1 MATALLS
8 APVPSGARR
17 PPRGHGEGGFTLA
30 EMLVTVLLVTVVL
43 VAVLSLFDMASRTAR
58 TQTHLAE
65 MQQSL
70 RVAQQTLVK
79 VVRMAGRGGL
89 PTWDNANRLPAGVA
103 LAVANNVP
111 ANTVIGGNASAPVLT
126 GTDVVTVRGVFE
138 SPIYQRNPAG
148 GGFNFAP
155 GGGVDTG
162 TVTLAATTP
171 SGAPQ
176 SLEAIR
182 DAVQKVEGGASGG
195 GSHPEALLL
204 VSPLGDWAVVEII
217 PGSTLTMNGTE
228 VTDAIIAF
236 QVTQGD
242 FSAEYGALSRG
253 GGYPPTLETVAY
265 VGLLEEYQ
273 FYVREVRAV
282 PGDASSDLMPEL
294 VKARLYPNTGVA
306 WDRSAASLTEVIADN
321 VLDLQVA
328 FGIDLDDD
336 ELLVENHLSAGGD
349 PADDEWLFNAV
360 GDDSDPVL
368 WNVANGSL
376 YYLRLNTVVRT
387 DRATAYFDDEPLG
400 VIEDKDYSVAPFIAY
415 NAEWQRRYHRRL
427 LSTTVDLRNL

>member
-1 MATALLS
+1 MTIAFPASTA
-8 APVPSGARR
+8 GGDHRR
-17 PPRGHGEGGFTLA
+17 AEAERGFTLA
-30 EMLVTVLLVTVVL
+30 EMLVTLFLVSLVLIGVL
-43 VAVLSLFDMASRTAR
+43 TLFDLASRTAR

-89 PTWDNANRLPAGVA
+89 PTWDPANATNRLPTGVA
-103 LAVANNVP
+103 VAVANNV
-111 ANTVIGGNASAPVLT
+111 AASTLIAGNAGAPVLA
-126 GTDVVTVRGVFE
+126 GTDVVTVRGVFDT
-138 SPIYQRNPAG
+138 PIYQRNPAG
-148 GGFNFAP
+148 GGFNFVP
-155 GGGVDTG
+155 GSGAETG
-162 TVTLAATTP
+162 SVTLASTTP

-176 SLEAIR
+176 SLDAIR
-182 DAVQKVEGGASGG
+182 DAVQKVQGAASGG

-204 VSPLGDWAVVEII
+204 VSPLGEWAVVEII
-217 PGSTLTMNGTE
+217 PGSTLTTNGTE
-228 VTDAIIAF
+228 VTDAIVAF
-236 QVTQGD
+236 QVTGGD
-242 FSAEYGALSRG
+242 FSAEYGGLSRG
-253 GGYPPTLETVAY
+253 GSYPPTLETVAY

-294 VKARLYPNTGVA
+294 VRARLYPNTGVA

-328 FGIDLDDD
+328 FGIDLDND

-349 PADDEWLFNAV
+349 PTKDEWLFNAV
-360 GDDSDPVL
+360 GDDPDPLL

-400 VIEDKDYSVAPFIAY
+400 VIEDKDYSVAPFNAY